1 MKEAME
7 AGLKLAVCTTSNEQ
21 AAKAITEGP
30 LKDIKFEIVLAG
42 DVVEKKKPDPAIY
55 NLALSKLGLQP
66 DEVMV
71 VEDSKNG
78 LAAAKAAGAKVIV
91 TTNHYTEKE
100 DVSAGDVIVSC
111 LGDPDGE
118 KAEMRKGDVKGFDG
132 VVHVSQMLDL
142 VG

>member
-1 MKEAME
+1 MTGVQTCA
-7 AGLKLAVCTTSNEQ
+7 LPISNEQ
-21 AAKAITEGP
+21 AAKAITEVP
-30 LKDIKFEIVLAG
+30 LKDIKFEVVLAG

-55 NLALSKLGLQP
+55 NLALEKLGLKP

-78 LAAAKAAGAKVIV
+78 LAAAKAAGANVIV

-111 LGDPDGE
+111 LGDQDGE
-118 KAEMRKGDVKGFDG
+118 KAEMRKGDIKGFDG
-132 VVHVSQMLDL
+132 IVHVKQVMELF
-142 VG
+142 G